1 MGIGGSWSQ
10 SFLFPLSFNASVN
23 VQRVTQTEPNEAGQ
37 LRTRKIEYA
46 PEWSSIFSANYRWK
60 KPKITLAYTLR
71 ITGPMA
77 LPKVFDL
84 DESGNPLPTPRP
96 TRSEPFA
103 FQNVQISKDFSK
115 NFNLYLGIQNLPNYR
130 LMFFRPFM
138 VGSSILVLNGV

>member
-60 KPKITLAYTLR
+60 KPKITLAYTLC
-71 ITGPMA
+71 ITGRMA
-77 LPKVFDL
+77 LPKGI
-84 DESGNPLPTPRP
+84 DEAPRKNSPRETSPFIAAASWLSMQNWPNFAIPSRNPHTVRHCRP
-96 TRSEPFA
+96 TAHLF
-103 FQNVQISKDFSK
+103 
-115 NFNLYLGIQNLPNYR
+115 
-130 LMFFRPFM
+130 
-138 VGSSILVLNGV
+138 